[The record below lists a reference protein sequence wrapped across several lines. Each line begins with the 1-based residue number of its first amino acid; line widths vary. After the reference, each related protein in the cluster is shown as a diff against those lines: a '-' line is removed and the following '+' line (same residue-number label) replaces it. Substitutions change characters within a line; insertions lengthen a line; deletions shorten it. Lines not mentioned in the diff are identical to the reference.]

1 MVKYLLLDFSDPE
14 IPMDPD
20 DIRSVPKIDTISFFF
35 AMQQFPHYVLWL
47 KGNDKFLKKC

>member
-20 DIRSVPKIDTISFFF
+20 DIRSVPKIDTISFLLCH
-35 AMQQFPHYVLWL
+35 AAISALCTLVERQ
-47 KGNDKFLKKC
+47 